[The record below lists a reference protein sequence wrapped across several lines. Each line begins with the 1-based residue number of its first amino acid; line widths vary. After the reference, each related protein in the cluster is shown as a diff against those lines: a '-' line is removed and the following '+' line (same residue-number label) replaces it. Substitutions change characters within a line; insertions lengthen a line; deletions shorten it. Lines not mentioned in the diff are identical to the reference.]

1 MYAVMI
7 ARSIVLFLVWV
18 SAALSYA
25 FLVLGFIKLCLG
37 SVLAGS
43 SYAPWSPDWLSYA
56 LFGIHV
62 GWAILGRSLGRV
74 ASDSGCWRLSAVDA
88 LLWLLLLVL
97 LLVLL
102 LMSTAGC

>member
-1 MYAVMI
+1 MP
-7 ARSIVLFLVWV
+7 SWSLDL
-18 SAALSYA
+18 
-25 FLVLGFIKLCLG
+25 
-37 SVLAGS
+37 S
-43 SYAPWSPDWLSYA
+43 SYAWVRPWLGQAMLRWSPDWLSYA
-56 LFGIHV
+56 LFGIHL